1 MVLLASR
8 ACVSLTACH
17 TPAAFIAAHQGLTFA
32 WLVRVMAQTTKL
44 GAWPGSR
51 PVTPSRDE
59 HLLGAGGSRDRGAH
73 REREQPPSGE
83 AHRPHGVGGAARTR

>member
-8 ACVSLTACH
+8 ACVSLTACR

-44 GAWPGSR
+44 GALAMQSPGDAMA
-51 PVTPSRDE
+51 PF
-59 HLLGAGGSRDRGAH
+59 H
-73 REREQPPSGE
+73 RT
-83 AHRPHGVGGAARTR
+83 ATANARRLRSA